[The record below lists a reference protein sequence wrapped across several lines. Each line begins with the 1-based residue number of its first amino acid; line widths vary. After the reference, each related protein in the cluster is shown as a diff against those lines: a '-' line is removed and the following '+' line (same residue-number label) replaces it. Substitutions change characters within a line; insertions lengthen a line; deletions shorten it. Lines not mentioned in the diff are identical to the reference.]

1 MTYIERDQ
9 MVETW
14 HRQNG
19 WEITYRER
27 QDGWEMTY
35 RERAKMKI
43 IRNDLQGQRQDGG
56 EMTYRERGGGRVRER
71 RWLTYRERERETDRQ
86 TEKMVCK

>member
-1 MTYIERDQ
+1 MGKDPQTERQDGWEMTYIERDQ
-9 MVETW
+9 MVGTW
-14 HRQNG
+14 HRENG

-56 EMTYRERGGGRVRER
+56 EMTYREREGGGG
-71 RWLTYRERERETDRQ
+71 
-86 TEKMVCK
+86 